1 MSVSLKLLKFNEKS
15 TKNISVAEE
24 LFVETPNKQAMF
36 DCVICENAALRQGT
50 HSTLTKGEVRGGGKK
65 PWRQKH
71 TGRAR
76 TGSIRNPQWRGGGV
90 VFGPKPNRNYTLRV
104 NSKVRILAFK
114 SALTLKMQAD
124 NLYALDKNTSLEKPS
139 TKAVC
144 EFIKQQNFQ
153 NQKLLIIGNND
164 ATNVIKSA
172 HNLTKVDA
180 KVWNQVSVK
189 DIMNANIV
197 IAFEDT
203 FAQYLE
209 QFNKKLNKAI
219 AE

>member
-1 MSVSLKLLKFNEKS
+1 M
-15 TKNISVAEE
+15 
-24 LFVETPNKQAMF
+24 
-36 DCVICENAALRQGT
+36 
-50 HSTLTKGEVRGGGKK
+50 
-65 PWRQKH
+65 
-71 TGRAR
+71 
-76 TGSIRNPQWRGGGV
+76 
-90 VFGPKPNRNYTLRV
+90 FGPKPNRNYTLKV

-164 ATNVIKSA
+164 ATNIIKSA

-180 KVWNQVSVK
+180 KV
-189 DIMNANIV
+189 
-197 IAFEDT
+197 
-203 FAQYLE
+203 
-209 QFNKKLNKAI
+209 
-219 AE
+219 

>member
-1 MSVSLKLLKFNEKS
+1 MAVSLRLLKFAEKS
-15 TKNISVAEE
+15 TKHVEITED

-90 VFGPKPNRNYTLRV
+90 VFGPKPNRNYTIKV
-104 NSKVRILAFK
+104 NQKVRILAFK

-124 NLYALDKNTSLEKPS
+124 NLYALDKTTSLEKPS

-144 EFIKQQNFQ
+144 EFVKQQDFQ
-153 NQKLLIIGNND
+153 NKKVLIIGNND
-164 ATNVIKSA
+164 STNIIKSA
-172 HNLTKVDA
+172 HNLTKVEA
-180 KVWNQVSVK
+180 KLWNQVSVK

-197 IAFEDT
+197 VAFEDT
-203 FAQYLE
+203 FTEYAN
-209 QFNKKLNKAI
+209 QFSKSINKVAT
-219 AE
+219 E